1 VPDSPAFPSQ
11 YRGIGIRIEDNI
23 LIGKQQPVVLS
34 SRAPKQVAELE
45 QILAEKCSD
54 NY

>member
-1 VPDSPAFPSQ
+1 MPDTPAFPSQ

-23 LIGKQQPVVLS
+23 LIGKDQPVVLS

-45 QILAEKCSD
+45 QILAGKCPD
-54 NY
+54 DY